1 VLAPGLVPVLAI
13 DMSTSTGIKVWNTSM
28 EPLEPQFDGAPGKIF
43 GFLKQVQLAIVERR
57 WTEVNTVPKAY
68 GTTKLW
74 IPNYSSLLM
83 GALHTHVLMYVN
95 RQTRQ
100 AQDSFTMYTFLQKS
114 LEPSYF
120 ASVATAAN
128 EEMYRVNSNGAG
140 ILFLKDII
148 MDIHHDLQ
156 GKASTIRQ
164 HIVEVKFD
172 IKAFNDHVTSQMAQ
186 LDVRGEKSTNLIE
199 YLWKAYKA
207 VSDTEFT
214 KYIKTKNDAHDD
226 GTITYDPKLLMLF
239 ALDKAEL
246 MKDQGEWLKA
256 TSEGE
261 TIIVLMTKLDTLE
274 KSSNQ
279 LQNHLNQGVALAN
292 RAKPTS

>member
-1 VLAPGLVPVLAI
+1 MAERRGRRAAGGDDDNDPIAAAQATATAAVAQGANQAAMMAAAIGAAAQALQAVIAPPPAAAAAQAQAAGPFVLAPGLVPVLAI

-120 ASVATAAN
+120 ASVATAAT
-128 EEMYRVNSNGAG
+128 EEWYKVNGNGTG
-140 ILFLKDII
+140 ILFLKAII
-148 MDIHHDLQ
+148 MDVHHDL
-156 GKASTIRQ
+156 
-164 HIVEVKFD
+164 
-172 IKAFNDHVTSQMAQ
+172 
-186 LDVRGEKSTNLIE
+186 
-199 YLWKAYKA
+199 
-207 VSDTEFT
+207 
-214 KYIKTKNDAHDD
+214 
-226 GTITYDPKLLMLF
+226 
-239 ALDKAEL
+239 
-246 MKDQGEWLKA
+246 
-256 TSEGE
+256 
-261 TIIVLMTKLDTLE
+261 
-274 KSSNQ
+274 
-279 LQNHLNQGVALAN
+279 
-292 RAKPTS
+292 